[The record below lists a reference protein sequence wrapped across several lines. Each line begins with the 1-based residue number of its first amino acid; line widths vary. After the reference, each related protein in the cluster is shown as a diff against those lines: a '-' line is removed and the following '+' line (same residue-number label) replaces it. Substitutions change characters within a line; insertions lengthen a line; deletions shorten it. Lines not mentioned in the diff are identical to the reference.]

1 MKSDFVAY
9 LGLAQIC
16 TDFFTLKT
24 YTFVLFVFF
33 FFRVDSLFLTIYL
46 LRAGMLCCIRV
57 IFFLGFYF
65 EQFIIAV
72 SVSNSPK
79 SLIPKREI
87 LFGTIFKKRKN
98 SWGFHTCPLLTYKHS
113 TPAVPY
119 IKLLSSP
126 SRGWTCLEELNFTLH
141 ANESKVLKNKY
152 LDSVPLPPP
161 PTLHT
166 IYSALSTRS
175 CTSF

>member
-1 MKSDFVAY
+1 M
-9 LGLAQIC
+9 
-16 TDFFTLKT
+16 
-24 YTFVLFVFF
+24 
-33 FFRVDSLFLTIYL
+33 SLFLTIYL

-57 IFFLGFYF
+57 IFFLGVCF

-79 SLIPKREI
+79 SLILKREI
-87 LFGTIFKKRKN
+87 LFGAIFKKVKKEKEKKQLGISHLSLIN
-98 SWGFHTCPLLTYKHS
+98 LHTHS

-126 SRGWTCLEELNFTLH
+126 SRRWTCLEELNFTLH

-152 LDSVPLPPP
+152 LDSVPPPSQHHIFSVVDSFMY
-161 PTLHT
+161 LFLDSNW
-166 IYSALSTRS
+166 IGSISAATCIL
-175 CTSF
+175 